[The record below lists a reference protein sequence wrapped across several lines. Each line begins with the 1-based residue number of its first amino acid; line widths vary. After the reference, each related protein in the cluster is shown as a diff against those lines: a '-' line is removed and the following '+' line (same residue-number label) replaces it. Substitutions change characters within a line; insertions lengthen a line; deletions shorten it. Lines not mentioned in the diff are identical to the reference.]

1 MLLCDKC
8 SKDIREG
15 EAFTLDGSVY
25 CAACAWENATYFLS
39 DMLHPAFTPVELTE
53 KRYADAW
60 RLVEQLRP
68 RILVRMAQVGS
79 VKLAIECV
87 TRPA

>member
-8 SKDIREG
+8 QKDIREG
-15 EAFTLDGSVY
+15 EAFTLDGSTY
-25 CAACAWENATYFLS
+25 CPACAWENATYFLS
-39 DMLHPAFTPVELTE
+39 DMLHPAFEPVELTE
-53 KRYADAW
+53 KRYAEAW

-68 RILVRMAQVGS
+68 RILVRMAEVARVQFV
-79 VKLAIECV
+79 IEGV